1 MGWVRQDLEPDDP
14 GFGKLVP
21 CPHREGELAQ
31 KQLED
36 LRRASNLDHLADKTF
51 DTFLPEG
58 IGLPPRKKEN
68 LRRAYQLAEEYADQP
83 AGWLVL
89 TGGYGSGK
97 THLAAAVANL
107 QLERGKSVLFV
118 VVPDLLDH
126 LRATFGPESAVRYD
140 ERFQALREAPIL
152 VLDDLG
158 TESTTPWAQEKL
170 YQLLNHRHVAQLP
183 TVITTNRPLEKIEA
197 RLRSRMTEPGFSQI
211 YHIEA
216 PDFRGSGVGPWGD
229 LDSLGLYRDKTFDRF
244 HSRQGE
250 LPSEE
255 VENLGRA
262 VELARGYA
270 EEPEGWLALTGEYG
284 CGKTHLAAAIANR
297 RKDLGAPALFIVV
310 PDLLDHLRA
319 AYDPKSTVSY
329 DQLFEIVRHAPFLVL
344 DDLGTQSA
352 TAWAREKLYQ
362 IFNHRYAARLPT
374 VITMQESL
382 EELERQEPRL
392 ASRLADVALST
403 VYAIL
408 APSYRGEPRKT
419 KG

>member
-1 MGWVRQDLEPDDP
+1 MQASSP
-14 GFGKLVP
+14 
-21 CPHREGELAQ
+21 
-31 KQLED
+31 
-36 LRRASNLDHLADKTF
+36 RRGSTIYDGPATWTHLADKTF

-58 IGLPPRKKEN
+58 IGLPPRRKEN
-68 LRRAYQLAEEYADQP
+68 LRRAFHLAKEYADEP

-126 LRATFGPESAVRYD
+126 LRATFGPESAVPYD
-140 ERFQALREAPIL
+140 ERFQALREAPLLI
-152 VLDDLG
+152 LDDLG

-197 RLRSRMTEPGFSQI
+197 RLRSRMAEPGFSQI
-211 YHIEA
+211 YHIEV
-216 PDFRGSGVGPWGD
+216 PDFRGSGVGPWED
-229 LDSLGLYRDKTFDRF
+229 LDTLGLYSDKTFDRF
-244 HSRQGE
+244 NSRQGE

-255 VENLGRA
+255 VQNLGRA

-270 EEPEGWLALTGEYG
+270 EEPEGWLTLTGEYG

-352 TAWAREKLYQ
+352 TPWAREKLYQ

-382 EELERQEPRL
+382 EELEREEPRL
-392 ASRLADVALST
+392 ASRLADVAVST

-419 KG
+419 KR